1 MSKIL
6 VVDDECSISDILGYV
21 LEDAGFQ
28 VEKAANGAK
37 ALEVLEK
44 TRVELL
50 ITDWM
55 MPVMNGEELARKLRA
70 DPQYRAMPIIL
81 MSGAQSDIA
90 RKSPELFDGVLDK
103 PFDGE
108 TLINMVRGLVPSPGG

>member
-1 MSKIL
+1 MSTIL
-6 VVDDECSISDILGYV
+6 VVDDEYIISDILGFV

-70 DPQYRAMPIIL
+70 DPQYKAMPIIL

-103 PFDGE
+103 PFDPE
-108 TLINMVRGLVPSPGG
+108 TLIDMVQGLVRPPGG

>member
-1 MSKIL
+1 MSTIL
-6 VVDDECSISDILGYV
+6 VVDDEYIISDILGFV

-70 DPQYRAMPIIL
+70 DPQYKAMPIIL

-103 PFDGE
+103 PFDPE
-108 TLINMVRGLVPSPGG
+108 ALIDMVQGLVRPPGG

>member
-1 MSKIL
+1 MSTIL
-6 VVDDECSISDILGYV
+6 VVDDEYVISDILGFA
-21 LEDAGFQ
+21 LEDAGYQ
-28 VEKAANGAK
+28 VEKATNGAK

-70 DPQYRAMPIIL
+70 DPQFKVLPIIL

-90 RKSPELFDGVLDK
+90 RRSPELFNGVLDK
-103 PFDGE
+103 PFE
-108 TLINMVRGLVPSPGG
+108 PEKLIDLVRKLVKSPRE